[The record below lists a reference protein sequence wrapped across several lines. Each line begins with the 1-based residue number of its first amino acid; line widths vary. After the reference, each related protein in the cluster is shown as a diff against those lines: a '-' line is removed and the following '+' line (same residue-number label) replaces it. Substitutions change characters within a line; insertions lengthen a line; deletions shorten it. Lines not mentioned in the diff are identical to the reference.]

1 MIDDG
6 GIASCVDAKT
16 GEVIWTHR
24 IQGNYSA
31 APIFATGKIYVCSEE
46 GKVTVFAAGR
56 EFQELAT
63 NQFDDG
69 FMASPA
75 VADNALILRS
85 KTHVYR
91 VER

>member
-16 GEVIWTHR
+16 GEVVWTQR

-31 APIFATGKIYVCSEE
+31 APIIAAGKIYVCSEE

-56 EFQELAT
+56 EFKELAT

-69 FMASPA
+69 FMSSPA
-75 VADNALILRS
+75 VAGNALILRS

-91 VER
+91 IE